1 LHLSDERRAE
11 PCRWGDDIPLG
22 THSYLRRWGMHF
34 MGRSQNREHW
44 RSQN

>member
-22 THSYLRRWGMHF
+22 THSYL
-34 MGRSQNREHW
+34 
-44 RSQN
+44 